1 MREPEKPNVDIEKP
15 EEKPSLEDLG
25 RGPAERAVLGRD
37 PRLSTLRIVGA
48 IALFILV
55 FGTLFYYLTR

>member
-1 MREPEKPNVDIEKP
+1 MREPEKPNVEIEKP
-15 EEKPSLEDLG
+15 EEKPSLKDLG

-37 PRLSTLRIVGA
+37 PRWSTLRIVLT

-55 FGTLFYYLTR
+55 FGTLFYFLIR